1 VVTDER
7 IDQEGEAGERR
18 AEVDRE
24 RREAL
29 RRESA
34 GVLPGRPR
42 GVLTAEEVA
51 ARRAMRA
58 EASTLAVLA
67 PAATREVAA
76 AKGTTPHD
84 AGASLRAAQA
94 GFALAI
100 VLVLVWTWISFRR
113 GDGGR

>member
-1 VVTDER
+1 MTDER
-7 IDQEGEAGERR
+7 IDQEGEAGDRR

-24 RREAL
+24 RREAQ

-34 GVLPGRPR
+34 GVQLGRPR

-51 ARRAMRA
+51 ARRAMRE
-58 EASTLAVLA
+58 EASVLNVPA
-67 PAATREVAA
+67 PAVAREVAVA
-76 AKGTTPHD
+76 NGTMQSD

-100 VLVLVWTWISFRR
+100 VLVLVWAWISFRR
-113 GDGGR
+113 GGGGR

>member
-1 VVTDER
+1 MTDER
-7 IDQEGEAGERR
+7 IDQDGETGDRR

-34 GVLPGRPR
+34 GVLLGRPR
-42 GVLTAEEVA
+42 GVLTAEDAA

-58 EASTLAVLA
+58 EASALEVQA
-67 PAATREVAA
+67 PAAAREVAA
-76 AKGTTPHD
+76 AKGALPAD

-94 GFALAI
+94 GFALAL
-100 VLVLVWTWISFRR
+100 VLALVWTWISFRR
-113 GDGGR
+113 GGGGR

>member
-1 VVTDER
+1 MTDER
-7 IDQEGEAGERR
+7 IDQEGEAGDRR

-34 GVLPGRPR
+34 GVQLGRPR

-51 ARRAMRA
+51 ARRAMHA
-58 EASTLAVLA
+58 ESSSLVVQA
-67 PAATREVAA
+67 PAAAREVAA
-76 AKGTTPHD
+76 AKGVLPVD

-94 GFALAI
+94 GFALALA
-100 VLVLVWTWISFRR
+100 LVLVWIWISFRR
-113 GDGGR
+113 GGGGR

>member
-1 VVTDER
+1 VIDER
-7 IDQEGEAGERR
+7 IDFEIEAGDRR

-34 GVLPGRPR
+34 GVQLGRPR

-58 EASTLAVLA
+58 ESSSLVVQA
-67 PAATREVAA
+67 PTAAREVAA
-76 AKGTTPHD
+76 AKGTMPSD
-84 AGASLRAAQA
+84 AGASLRVAQA

-100 VLVLVWTWISFRR
+100 VLMLVWAWISFRR
-113 GDGGR
+113 GGGGR

>member
-1 VVTDER
+1 MIDER
-7 IDQEGEAGERR
+7 IDFEIEAGNRR

-24 RREAL
+24 RREAQ

-34 GVLPGRPR
+34 GVLLGRPR

-58 EASTLAVLA
+58 ESSSLVVQA
-67 PAATREVAA
+67 PAAAREVAA
-76 AKGTTPHD
+76 AKGVLPVD

-94 GFALAI
+94 GFALALA
-100 VLVLVWTWISFRR
+100 LVLVWIWISFRR
-113 GDGGR
+113 GGGGR

>member
-1 VVTDER
+1 MTDER
-7 IDQEGEAGERR
+7 IDQESEAGDRR

-34 GVLPGRPR
+34 GVQLGRPR
-42 GVLTAEEVA
+42 GVLTVEEAA
-51 ARRAMRA
+51 ARRAMRE
-58 EASTLAVLA
+58 EASALNVPV

-113 GDGGR
+113 GGGGR

>member
-1 VVTDER
+1 MTDER
-7 IDQEGEAGERR
+7 IDQEGEAGDRR

-34 GVLPGRPR
+34 GVQLGRPR

-58 EASTLAVLA
+58 ESSSLVVQA
-67 PAATREVAA
+67 PAAVREVAA
-76 AKGTTPHD
+76 AKGTMPSD

-94 GFALAI
+94 GFALA
-100 VLVLVWTWISFRR
+100 LALMLVWAWISFRR
-113 GDGGR
+113 EGGGR

>member
-1 VVTDER
+1 MTDER
-7 IDQEGEAGERR
+7 IDQEGEAGDRR

-34 GVLPGRPR
+34 GVQLGRPR

-51 ARRAMRA
+51 ARRAMRE
-58 EASTLAVLA
+58 EASALNVPA
-67 PAATREVAA
+67 PAVAREVAVA
-76 AKGTTPHD
+76 NGTMQSD

-100 VLVLVWTWISFRR
+100 VLVLVWAWISFRR
-113 GDGGR
+113 GGGGR

>member
-1 VVTDER
+1 MIDER
-7 IDQEGEAGERR
+7 IDFEIEAGDRR
-18 AEVDRE
+18 AEVDRA

-34 GVLPGRPR
+34 GVLLGRPR

-58 EASTLAVLA
+58 ESAALAVPA
-67 PAATREVAA
+67 PAVAREVAA
-76 AKGTTPHD
+76 AKGTAPTD
-84 AGASLRAAQA
+84 VGASLRVAQA

-100 VLVLVWTWISFRR
+100 VLVLVWAWISFRR
-113 GDGGR
+113 GGEGR

>member
-1 VVTDER
+1 MTDER
-7 IDQEGEAGERR
+7 IDQEGEAGDRR

-42 GVLTAEEVA
+42 GVLTADEA
-51 ARRAMRA
+51 AVRRAMRE
-58 EASTLAVLA
+58 EASALAVPA
-67 PAATREVAA
+67 PAAAREVAA
-76 AKGTTPHD
+76 AKGATPSD
-84 AGASLRAAQA
+84 AGANLRVAQA

-100 VLVLVWTWISFRR
+100 VLVLVWAWISFRR
-113 GDGGR
+113 GGGGR

>member
-1 VVTDER
+1 MTDER
-7 IDQEGEAGERR
+7 IDQEGEAGDRR

-42 GVLTAEEVA
+42 GVLTVEEAA
-51 ARRAMRA
+51 ARRAMRE
-58 EASTLAVLA
+58 EASALNVPVPT
-67 PAATREVAA
+67 AAREVAA
-76 AKGTTPHD
+76 AKGTTPLD

-100 VLVLVWTWISFRR
+100 VLVLVWVWISFRR